1 MAVPEY
7 SNELDFLT
15 EKLFPINLMEIS
27 MTMQFSYVSR
37 MRLLSFLKK
46 DFEKADY
53 FLEQFDIVRK
63 VPSFILD
70 GTINLEMIYLKHLRN
85 FLKKRNMEEYLK
97 AVNIVNLFSQLGE
110 NDTYKELVK
119 EVTEIARK
127 ENFEV
132 PSSLNIIADTFEG
145 VGYLKSDK

>member
-1 MAVPEY
+1 
-7 SNELDFLT
+7 
-15 EKLFPINLMEIS
+15 
-27 MTMQFSYVSR
+27 
-37 MRLLSFLKK
+37 
-46 DFEKADY
+46 
-53 FLEQFDIVRK
+53 
-63 VPSFILD
+63 
-70 GTINLEMIYLKHLRN
+70 MIYLKHLRN